1 MTVVAD
7 EQVLIGTAATI
18 SAQFLD
24 QDGDLAEPAG
34 TVTVGIVDEAGATV
48 VAAGTATTTG
58 STGVRTYTLSAAATS
73 TTRNLV
79 ATWTNG
85 TTSTTTRTE
94 VVGGYYASVR
104 TIRESDP
111 VLEDPRKYPAAQVV
125 AARRAVEREFE
136 DFCAVAFVPRYRR
149 VRLDG
154 TGRTE
159 IVLPDSELRTVR
171 SVREY
176 DSDGNFEAYTAPELA
191 TIPASR
197 SGVAV
202 RTDGEL
208 WEKGRSNVVVEYEH
222 GYDRPPTD
230 VLEAFFLRVRDV
242 LNRSNRG
249 VPDRATTF
257 TSDVGGTYSLLV
269 AGRGGSITGIPDV
282 DVVLKRYSRRIPGI
296 A

>member
-7 EQVLIGTAATI
+7 EQILRGSAATI
-18 SAQFLD
+18 SATFSD
-24 QDGDLAEPAG
+24 QDGDAAEPSG
-34 TVTVGIVDEAGATV
+34 TVTVGIADEAGTTV
-48 VAAGTATTTG
+48 VAAGTATTVG
-58 STGVRTYTLSAAATS
+58 ATGVRSYALTPAATADL
-73 TTRNLV
+73 RVLV

-85 TTSTTTRTE
+85 TTTTTTRTE

-104 TIRESDP
+104 AIRQSDP
-111 VLEDPRKYPAAQVV
+111 VLDDPRKYPAAAIV
-125 AARRAVEREFE
+125 AARRAVESEFE
-136 DFCAVAFVPRYRR
+136 DYCGVSFVPRYRR

-154 TGRTE
+154 SGDDE
-159 IVLPDSELRTVR
+159 LVLPNIELRRVV

-176 DSDGNFEAYTAPELA
+176 DATLNHYDYSPGQLA
-191 TIPASR
+191 AIAATPN
-197 SGVAV
+197 GVLV
-202 RTDGEL
+202 RMDDYVFLEGD
-208 WEKGRSNVVVEYEH
+208 RNVVVEYEH
-222 GYDRPPTD
+222 GYDRPPAD
-230 VLEAFFLRVRDV
+230 ILEAFFLRVRDV

-282 DVVLKRYSRRIPGI
+282 DAALRRYARKVPGL